1 MKKLLIIIAVAISAV
16 ATIGCRES
24 ASGQEDTA
32 KSSDDSVA
40 VVEVEPELVSVPVDT
55 ATLKGRWLLERYNSP
70 YFNIEPT
77 GRFAY
82 VLKISGRGLGI
93 KFCANELMTGY
104 TLHGDTLRFHNGVI
118 TQVKGPDEP
127 IETAISELLFN
138 SRVKRASLSKFH
150 DTYLTI
156 TNESEQ
162 SAHFR
167 KIE

>member
-1 MKKLLIIIAVAISAV
+1 M
-16 ATIGCRES
+16 
-24 ASGQEDTA
+24 
-32 KSSDDSVA
+32 
-40 VVEVEPELVSVPVDT
+40 
-55 ATLKGRWLLERYNSP
+55 ERYNSP

-82 VLKISGRGLGI
+82 ILKISGRGLGI

-104 TLHGDTLRFHNGVI
+104 TLHGDTLRFHNGII

-127 IETAISELLFN
+127 IEIAISELLFN

-167 KIE
+167 KID

>member
-1 MKKLLIIIAVAISAV
+1 MKKLLYIIAVAISAV
-16 ATIGCRES
+16 VTVGCRES
-24 ASGQEDTA
+24 SSGQDNA
-32 KSSDDSVA
+32 ANNSDDSVV
-40 VVEVEPELVSVPVDT
+40 VVEVEPELIPVPVDT

-77 GRFAY
+77 GRFSY

-104 TLHGDTLRFHNGVI
+104 TLHGDTLRFHNGII

-127 IETAISELLFN
+127 IETAISELLFD
-138 SRVKRASLSKFH
+138 SRVKRTSLSKFH

>member
-16 ATIGCRES
+16 ATVGCRES

-32 KSSDDSVA
+32 NGSDDSV
-40 VVEVEPELVSVPVDT
+40 VVVEPELTPVPVDT

-70 YFNIEPT
+70 YFKIEPT

-82 VLKISGRGLGI
+82 ILKISGGGLGI

-167 KIE
+167 KID

>member
-32 KSSDDSVA
+32 DDSVVA
-40 VVEVEPELVSVPVDT
+40 VEVEPELVPVPVPVDT

-70 YFNIEPT
+70 YFKIEPT

-82 VLKISGRGLGI
+82 ILKISGRGLGI

>member
-1 MKKLLIIIAVAISAV
+1 
-16 ATIGCRES
+16 
-24 ASGQEDTA
+24 
-32 KSSDDSVA
+32 
-40 VVEVEPELVSVPVDT
+40 
-55 ATLKGRWLLERYNSP
+55 
-70 YFNIEPT
+70 
-77 GRFAY
+77 
-82 VLKISGRGLGI
+82 
-93 KFCANELMTGY
+93 MTGY
-104 TLHGDTLRFHNGVI
+104 TLNGDTLRFHNGVI

-167 KIE
+167 KID